1 MTTKNKD
8 MTPEILEAVMKTMPE
23 KLTGYQLSAFLM
35 LLTDTYTPE
44 QSNGISLLLTSGVT
58 YARSCG
64 MTPEQIAKTLRD
76 VATHVETTG
85 DPLIKR
91 KVH

>member
-1 MTTKNKD
+1 MTKNSKD
-8 MTPEILEAVMKTMPE
+8 MTPEILETVMKTMPE

-35 LLTDTYTPE
+35 LLTDTYAPE
-44 QSNGISLLLTSGVT
+44 QSNGVSLLVTSGVT
-58 YARSCG
+58 YARTCG
-64 MTPEQIAKTLRD
+64 MTPEQIAKILRD
-76 VATHVETTG
+76 VATHVESTG

>member
-1 MTTKNKD
+1 MMKKSKD
-8 MTPEILEAVMKTMPE
+8 MTPEVLETVMNTMPE

-35 LLTDTYTPE
+35 LLTDTYAPE
-44 QSNGISLLLTSGVT
+44 QSNGVSLLFTSGVT
-58 YARSCG
+58 YARTCG
-64 MTPEQIAKTLRD
+64 MTPKQIAKILRD
-76 VATHVETTG
+76 VAAHVESTG